1 MSELS
6 PEEQAAAQ
14 DAAAA
19 QEAGNADAEKD
30 AHIAELEAQVQ
41 ALQAEVDAS
50 TEHDSAKDAEIKDLQ
65 TQLDA
70 ARTQASSAEANA
82 ASNVATA
89 PQPVVAEKVP
99 APGLDVGQKEVQER
113 VDAEEAQG
121 FRGQNVDPT
130 PNENY
135 SMETPPDAPTPE
147 TDAKLAAEAKAA
159 VDGNRLVNTDTPSN
173 ETAAHNGP
181 GGSAS

>member
-6 PEEQAAAQ
+6 PEEQAAK

-19 QEAGNADAEKD
+19 QEAGNAGAEKD

-41 ALQAEVDAS
+41 ALQAEINEGAD
-50 TEHDSAKDAEIKDLQ
+50 KDAEIKDLQ
-65 TQLDA
+65 AQLDA
-70 ARTQASSAEANA
+70 AREQVTKTEANA
-82 ASNVATA
+82 ASNLATA

-99 APGLDVGQKEVQER
+99 APGLDVGQAEVQER
-113 VDAEEAQG
+113 VDAEEAKG

-147 TDAKLAAEAKAA
+147 TDPALAAAAKAA
-159 VDGNRLVNTDTPSN
+159 VDGNRLVNTDTSSN
-173 ETAAHNGP
+173 ETAAHNAP